1 MKLWKDIGFETEMT
15 EDGSFSLRQLES
27 VDPTKYKGE
36 SMHHSGGACAETLL
50 IYGTPIRE
58 ILQKINRPNF
68 LIIGLGMGYIEMTI
82 AREALLL
89 GKSAQDVGLITTY
102 ESIPELREYFFKWV
116 HGREN
121 ELSSEVRKTYN
132 SVLDSVLLGT
142 DLRTDDVLNFLRF
155 HFAHLK
161 DLQGALTED
170 FNFVNRYQG
179 IMYDAFSSKTTPHLW
194 EEDFLFRVLHEG
206 AAEACWFSTYAC
218 RVSLK
223 NALQRANFAIT
234 VRPGFVGK
242 RNSTLGT
249 RIPEKILI

>member
-15 EDGSFSLRQLES
+15 EDGSLSLRQLES
-27 VDPTKYKGE
+27 VDPSKYKGE

-58 ILQKINRPNF
+58 ILQKVIRPNF
-68 LIIGLGMGYIEMTI
+68 LIVGLGMGYIEMTI

-89 GKSAQDVGLITTY
+89 GRRASDVGRITTY
-102 ESIPELREYFFKWV
+102 ESLPELREYFYKWL
-116 HGREN
+116 HGYEN

-132 SVLDSVLLGT
+132 SVLGSVLLGT
-142 DLRTDDVLNFLRF
+142 GLSEGDLLDFLRA
-155 HFAHLK
+155 HFTQLD

-170 FNFVNRYQG
+170 FKFVNRYHG
-179 IMYDAFSSKTTPHLW
+179 IMYDAFSSKTTPFLW
-194 EEDFLFRVLHEG
+194 GEDFLFKVLHEG
-206 AAEACWFSTYAC
+206 AAETCWFSTYAC

-223 NALQRANFAIT
+223 NALQRAHFAIT

-242 RNSTLGT
+242 RNSTLGV
-249 RIPEKILI
+249 RISEKTLI

>member
-15 EDGSFSLRQLES
+15 EDGSLSLRQLES
-27 VDPTKYKGE
+27 VDPSKYKGE

-58 ILQKINRPNF
+58 ILQKITRPNF

-89 GKSAQDVGLITTY
+89 GMQASQVGLITSY
-102 ESIPELREYFFKWV
+102 ESIPELREYFYKWL

-132 SVLDSVLLGT
+132 SVLSSVLLGT
-142 DLRTDDVLNFLRF
+142 SLRGKDVQDFLCS
-155 HFAHLK
+155 HFSHF
-161 DLQGALTED
+161 DNIQGALKED
-170 FNFVNRYQG
+170 FKFANRYHG

-194 EEDFLFRVLHEG
+194 EEDFLFKVLEGG
-206 AAEACWFSTYAC
+206 AADSCWFSTYAC

-223 NALQRANFAIT
+223 NALRRANFTIT

-242 RNSTLGT
+242 RNSTLGV
-249 RIPEKILI
+249 RISEKKLI